1 MQFSEKP
8 LTLQKIMKQII
19 PIVTLLT
26 ACLLFGCEESIVPD
40 EEEIELVEEIVEVD
54 SLICD
59 EDSLIIIQNNEQ
71 KL

>member
-1 MQFSEKP
+1 
-8 LTLQKIMKQII
+8 MKQII

-26 ACLLFGCEESIVPD
+26 TCLLFGCEESIVPD
-40 EEEIELVEEIVEVD
+40 EEKIELVEEIVEVD

>member
-1 MQFSEKP
+1 
-8 LTLQKIMKQII
+8 MKQII

-26 ACLLFGCEESIVPD
+26 ACLLFGFEESIVPD

>member
-1 MQFSEKP
+1 
-8 LTLQKIMKQII
+8 MKQII

-40 EEEIELVEEIVEVD
+40 EEKIELVEEIVEVD

-59 EDSLIIIQNNEQ
+59 EDSLIMGTIYLLSSIRS
-71 KL
+71 LV